1 MKMAGFFR
9 KGSLWVAVAAIF
21 MVFSFLAT
29 VSSAKTAKEINREA
43 NAALKLFS
51 EQVPGGKA
59 FLKASKGVLV
69 MPNLEKV
76 GVGPVGGEYGQG
88 ALRTGGKTVDYYS
101 LTGGAFGFT
110 VGAEKVH
117 LILVFMQEQAFT
129 KFRASSGWETGVDGT
144 VTFIDKGKEKAL
156 TTETIKDPIVGFFF
170 GEKGLMANATVE
182 GAKFTKIKR

>member
-1 MKMAGFFR
+1 M
-9 KGSLWVAVAAIF
+9 WVLVVSITI
-21 MVFSFLAT
+21 VFSFLAT
-29 VSSAKTAKEINREA
+29 TASAKTAKEINKEA
-43 NAALKLFS
+43 NAALKLFE
-51 EQVPGGKA
+51 EQVAGGKA
-59 FLKASKGVLV
+59 FLKSARGVLV
-69 MPNLEKV
+69 IPNLEKV

-88 ALRTGGKTVDYYS
+88 ALRIGYKSVDYYS
-101 LTGGAFGFT
+101 LTGGSFGFT
-110 VGAEKVH
+110 FGAEKVH
-117 LILVFMQEQAFT
+117 LILIFMQEQALK